1 MFGFGRKKT
10 PPTASAQSPT
20 PSATPRGGPNF
31 SQVTSREKAIEMVH
45 RGELEKIYLMPV
57 DMGGQDIDANI
68 LYVPLGIADVKRG
81 IDENIIAPL
90 AETGTVTRY
99 VAEAEYTGKS
109 VVPIAITIT
118 ASEPGNFT
126 STINIW
132 GEALGRD

>member
-10 PPTASAQSPT
+10 SPAASARPSA
-20 PSATPRGGPNF
+20 PSATPHGGPDL
-31 SQVTSREKAIEMVH
+31 SQVTSREKAIEMFQ
-45 RGELEKIYLMPV
+45 RGELEKIYLMPL

-68 LYVPLGIADVKRG
+68 LYVPLGIADIKRG

-118 ASEPGNFT
+118 ASQPGHFT

-132 GEALGRD
+132 GEALERD